1 MKLHKVKSK
10 NAVSYYVIESF
21 RKPNGGGTSSR
32 VVAKLGTAVEL
43 KQRLGD
49 EIDIE
54 QWAHDYVAKLNAAKK
69 AKKPVQ
75 VKVSMTSG
83 ITYDMGEKRCFNAG
97 YLMLQKIL
105 SSLDIKKMTK
115 EIRTRHQFQFDFEKV
130 LSDLVYARVLEPCS
144 KQSSFN
150 YCKDTLIEEP
160 NYELHDVYRALDVI
174 HEETDFIQSFLYQ
187 SSAKCIKRDTS
198 ALYYDCTNF
207 FFEISQED
215 ELRKF
220 GHSKENRPNPIVQL
234 GMFVDGSGI
243 PLAFDV
249 FPGNRNEQISLRPL
263 ENKIIKDFCLDTST
277 ITVCTD
283 AGLASFDNRAFNAQV
298 KNAGKDSN
306 KNIKLQY
313 ITIQPI
319 KTLAKNEQDWSL
331 APGRSFVSNP
341 IKADENQELVM
352 VQLDREG
359 WKCDGYEGVFSL
371 DDIDEDE
378 PANYNKIFYKEK
390 YVLKTSKDGKKQLND
405 RLIVSYSIKYKHFMQ
420 RKRENDL
427 NKARRLIE
435 AKNNKKISFKT
446 SSDVRKYIGCE
457 HTTDDGK
464 KAANSTY
471 FIDESAIIE
480 DSRFDGFYAVST
492 SIDEN
497 EMSVAKIIEVNRG
510 RWEIEESFMLMKSEL
525 KSRPVYV
532 RREERIKAHFTVCFL
547 ALLVF
552 RILEKKVNT
561 LSSEL
566 ITAPELIKTLRNMT
580 LTRFDKKKGFYTG
593 AFTRT
598 NITEAIHA
606 FAGFRLDCALLTES
620 DLKDMIKLTKKP

>member
-32 VVAKLGTAVEL
+32 VVEKLGTAVEL
-43 KQRLGD
+43 KQKLGD
-49 EIDIE
+49 EVDIE

-234 GMFVDGSGI
+234 GMFVDGSGM

-319 KTLAKNEQDWSL
+319 KTLAKNEQDWAL

-352 VQLDREG
+352 AQLDREG

-435 AKNNKKISFKT
+435 AKNNKNISFKT

-471 FIDESAIIE
+471 FIDGSAIIE

-566 ITAPELIKTLRNMT
+566 ITAPELIKTLRNMN

-606 FAGFRLDCALLTES
+606 FAGFRFDCALLTES
-620 DLKDMIKLTKKP
+620 DLKDMIKLTKKS

>member
-1 MKLHKVKSK
+1 
-10 NAVSYYVIESF
+10 
-21 RKPNGGGTSSR
+21 
-32 VVAKLGTAVEL
+32 
-43 KQRLGD
+43 
-49 EIDIE
+49 
-54 QWAHDYVAKLNAAKK
+54 
-69 AKKPVQ
+69 
-75 VKVSMTSG
+75 
-83 ITYDMGEKRCFNAG
+83 
-97 YLMLQKIL
+97 MLQKIL

-130 LSDLVYARVLEPCS
+130 LSDLIYARVLEPCS

-150 YCKDTLIEEP
+150 YCKDTLIEDP
-160 NYELHDVYRALDVI
+160 NYELHDVYRTLDVI

-220 GHSKENRPNPIVQL
+220 GHSKENRPSPIVQL
-234 GMFVDGSGI
+234 GMFVDGSGM

-319 KTLAKNEQDWSL
+319 KTLAKNEQDWAL

-352 VQLDREG
+352 AQLDREG

-390 YVLKTSKDGKKQLND
+390 YLLKTSKDGKKQLND
-405 RLIVSYSIKYKHFMQ
+405 RLIVTYSIKYKHFMQ

-435 AKNNKKISFKT
+435 TKNNKKISFKT

-464 KAANSTY
+464 MAANSTY

-497 EMSVAKIIEVNRG
+497 EMPVAKIIEVNRG

-532 RREERIKAHFTVCFL
+532 RREERIKAHFTTCFL

-566 ITAPELIKTLRNMT
+566 ITAPELIKTLRNMN

-598 NITEAIHA
+598 YITEAIHA
-606 FAGFRLDCALLTES
+606 FAGFRLDCDLLTES

>member
-32 VVAKLGTAVEL
+32 VVEKLGTAVEL

-49 EIDIE
+49 EVDID

-160 NYELHDVYRALDVI
+160 NYELHDVYRTLDVI

-220 GHSKENRPNPIVQL
+220 GHSKENRPSPIVQL
-234 GMFVDGSGI
+234 GMFVDGSGM

-319 KTLAKNEQDWSL
+319 KTLAKNEQDWAL

-352 VQLDREG
+352 AQLDREG

-390 YVLKTSKDGKKQLND
+390 YLLKTSKDGKKQLND
-405 RLIVSYSIKYKHFMQ
+405 RLIVTYSIKYKHFMQ

-446 SSDVRKYIGCE
+446 SSDVRKYIECE

-464 KAANSTY
+464 MAANSTY

-497 EMSVAKIIEVNRG
+497 EMPVAKIIEVNRG

-525 KSRPVYV
+525 KFRPVYV
-532 RREERIKAHFTVCFL
+532 RREERIKAHFTTCFL

-566 ITAPELIKTLRNMT
+566 ITAPELIKTLRNMN

-598 NITEAIHA
+598 YITEAIHA
-606 FAGFRLDCALLTES
+606 FAGFRLDCDLLTES

>member
-1 MKLHKVKSK
+1 
-10 NAVSYYVIESF
+10 
-21 RKPNGGGTSSR
+21 
-32 VVAKLGTAVEL
+32 
-43 KQRLGD
+43 
-49 EIDIE
+49 
-54 QWAHDYVAKLNAAKK
+54 
-69 AKKPVQ
+69 
-75 VKVSMTSG
+75 
-83 ITYDMGEKRCFNAG
+83 
-97 YLMLQKIL
+97 MLQKIL

-220 GHSKENRPNPIVQL
+220 GPSKENRPNPIVQL
-234 GMFVDGSGI
+234 GMFVDGSGM

-249 FPGNRNEQISLRPL
+249 FPENRNEQISLRPL

-306 KNIKLQY
+306 KNINLQY

-319 KTLAKNEQDWSL
+319 KTLAKNEQDWAL

-341 IKADENQELVM
+341 IKAGENQELVM
-352 VQLDREG
+352 AQLDREG

-405 RLIVSYSIKYKHFMQ
+405 RLIVTYSIKYKHFMQ

-471 FIDESAIIE
+471 FIDGSAIIE
-480 DSRFDGFYAVST
+480 NSRFDGFYAVST

-532 RREERIKAHFTVCFL
+532 RREERIKAHFTACFL

-566 ITAPELIKTLRNMT
+566 ITAPELIKTLRNMN

-598 NITEAIHA
+598 IITEAIHA
-606 FAGFRLDCALLTES
+606 FASFRLDCDLLTES